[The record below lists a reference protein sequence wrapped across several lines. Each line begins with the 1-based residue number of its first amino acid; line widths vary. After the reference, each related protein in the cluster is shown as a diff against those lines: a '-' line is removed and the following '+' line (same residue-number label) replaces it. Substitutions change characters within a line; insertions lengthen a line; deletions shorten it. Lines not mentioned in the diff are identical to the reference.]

1 MLASDDL
8 DVPEYTVIED
18 DKPDL
23 EMIGLADERY
33 AESEA
38 GKERRRKINCAVQD
52 IDVEKKLFGK
62 GAR

>member
-1 MLASDDL
+1 MFASDDL

-38 GKERRRKINCAVQD
+38 GKERLWENQLCNTRY
-52 IDVEKKLFGK
+52 
-62 GAR
+62 